1 LLFATISTHSIYF
14 SHSTEEHDINST
26 RSFGEGIE
34 REVMCAILEVFRG
47 DDAQWFNMR
56 ADGHCALS
64 TSHTLSSAR
73 FVSMA
78 RKQNMAILGAAV
90 ALCLIRGMST
100 MPLDPI
106 VIHFFIHDCDIHS
119 IHPAILGEWHPRLRQ
134 TISDW
139 LRLGPHGNPAP
150 FQEHFATFHD
160 LQVRRRAA
168 EMF

>member
-1 LLFATISTHSIYF
+1 MPSGLICVLMVTVHYPLRIHYPQL
-14 SHSTEEHDINST
+14 
-26 RSFGEGIE
+26 GL
-34 REVMCAILEVFRG
+34 C
-47 DDAQWFNMR
+47 QWR
-56 ADGHCALS
+56 ANRIWPYSGRQLPC
-64 TSHTLSSAR
+64 
-73 FVSMA
+73 V
-78 RKQNMAILGAAV
+78 
-90 ALCLIRGMST
+90 LIRGMST

>member
-1 LLFATISTHSIYF
+1 
-14 SHSTEEHDINST
+14 
-26 RSFGEGIE
+26 
-34 REVMCAILEVFRG
+34 MCAMLETFCR
-47 DDAQWFNMR
+47 DDAQWFNIR

-73 FVSMA
+73 FVSTE
-78 RKQNMAILGAAV
+78 RKKNMAVLGAAI

-100 MPLDPI
+100 TPLDPV

-119 IHPAILGEWHPRLRQ
+119 INPAILGEWHPRLKQ

-139 LRLGPHGNPAP
+139 LSLGPRGDPAP

-160 LQVRRRAA
+160 LQVSCRAV
-168 EMF
+168 EPF